1 MKLKRVTG
9 RVFTCTCVGCGRNM
23 HAGDWSDDNAQ
34 PETVYADL
42 DGRAFVDYYCAACVG
57 GERTAS
63 HVVRAQT

>member
-1 MKLKRVTG
+1 
-9 RVFTCTCVGCGRNM
+9 M

-42 DGRAFVDYYCAACVG
+42 DGRAFVDYYCAACAG